1 MPCGPTVPAL
11 AQDKRVWLFLIFTT
25 KRADT
30 NILKTIPPIS
40 KAWKGTEPSHPLSP
54 LTSSNQFF
62 KIKINWNPIF
72 FKAYS
77 QRALLLVRTTGK
89 AVLWFCFLGI
99 SSLLLNCKPD
109 ETEVAVLA
117 LKFSHLLLRNPYEPL
132 ISLSLHQKV

>member
-1 MPCGPTVPAL
+1 MLARQEQHMHHSACGSQRQLSRVISHLSLCVLAL
-11 AQDKRVWLFLIFTT
+11 NSDHQTWYKYL
-25 KRADT
+25 
-30 NILKTIPPIS
+30 
-40 KAWKGTEPSHPLSP
+40 HPLSP

-62 KIKINWNPIF
+62 KIKIDWNPIF
-72 FKAYS
+72 FKACS

-99 SSLLLNCKPD
+99 STLLLNCKPD

-117 LKFSHLLLRNPYEPL
+117 LKSSHLLLRNPYEPL